1 MYIAMNRFRIKKGS
15 EAEFEE
21 GWAQR
26 QSRLK
31 EVPGFVDF
39 QLLRRDVPGEED
51 VTLYAS
57 HAVWQSREVFLA
69 WTKSEH
75 FRDAHKNAA
84 ARRPLFDG
92 PPQLETF
99 EVILDK

>member
-15 EAEFEE
+15 ESAFEE

-31 EVPGFVDF
+31 EVPGFIEF
-39 QLLRRDVPGEED
+39 QLLRRDMPDEEEI
-51 VTLYAS
+51 TLFSSYAL
-57 HAVWQSREVFLA
+57 WQSKQDFLN
-69 WTKSEH
+69 WTKSDH
-75 FRDAHKNAA
+75 FRDAHKNAGE
-84 ARRPLFDG
+84 RRALFDG

-99 EVILDK
+99 EVVLDE